1 MFGLKIFVRVQT
13 FRWVPPVLPR
23 NFCHPDVSTN
33 EIICHDVTQQYIF
46 HIIHICNIPDCICIA
61 QQCALAVFM
70 WAQMGLVLM
79 LGLNPTRSA
88 SVIPK
93 YLRSRINCDSS
104 KNATILRPNMKKFRR
119 LLIQLVQEV
128 KYAPIYLC
136 QDQNLF
142 WIKKIPLS
150 YYALH
155 RWLPATTVWIDM
167 FGLAVKATIF
177 CNIRRWMDGWVGAPR
192 SHTGGP
198 TPTAGEEKQGRFHSC
213 LSHIRCREESRECC
227 RQIKRDPFTARLMK
241 IGIW

>member
-1 MFGLKIFVRVQT
+1 MWIQMRLNNVF
-13 FRWVPPVLPR
+13 
-23 NFCHPDVSTN
+23 S
-33 EIICHDVTQQYIF
+33 IIP
-46 HIIHICNIPDCICIA
+46 ICNIPDCICIA

-104 KNATILRPNMKKFRR
+104 KNATILRPNMKKFSW
-119 LLIQLVQEV
+119 LLIQLGQEV

-142 WIKKIPLS
+142 WSKKIPMS
-150 YYALH
+150 HYALH

-167 FGLAVKATIF
+167 FGLAVKATTF
-177 CNIRRWMDGWVGAPR
+177 CNIRRWMDGW
-192 SHTGGP
+192 TGGGP
-198 TPTAGEEKQGRFHSC
+198 QVSHWGSHPHCRGREAGSFSQLPEPYQV
-213 LSHIRCREESRECC
+213 
-227 RQIKRDPFTARLMK
+227 
-241 IGIW
+241 